1 MHSTG
6 RKASRRI
13 GRGHRIMLDRAFGLD
28 VFKIRNGL
36 PFYKEWDAN
45 MGKRMTEF
53 VDLKDVRIAY
63 RQHGSGPV
71 LLLLHGNSES
81 KALFGD
87 YQEKYFP
94 DYHTM
99 ALDSRGHGESVSEDE
114 AYSIAQYADDVIA
127 FCKAKGF
134 SRVMVIGYS
143 DGGNIALHLAKKA
156 PQLFPKLA
164 VISPNYL
171 AGGTTDGWLRIF
183 RMVAG
188 LLGFLHRL
196 GFPVRKALL
205 RWNLMLTDIG
215 LTPEDM
221 RSIRTSVRILY
232 AEKDMIKE
240 SHILEIG
247 GFIPNATVRKI
258 GHCDHMSIMEK
269 RDTVD
274 DIAKYLKG

>member
-1 MHSTG
+1 
-6 RKASRRI
+6 
-13 GRGHRIMLDRAFGLD
+13 MLDRAFGLD

-45 MGKRMTEF
+45 MGKLMTEF
-53 VDLKDVRIAY
+53 VDLPDVRIAY
-63 RQHGSGPV
+63 RQHGGGPV

-81 KALFGD
+81 KDLLRD

-94 DYHTM
+94 DYHTL
-99 ALDSRGHGESVSEDE
+99 AIDSRGHGETISADE
-114 AYSIAQYADDVIA
+114 AYSIAQYAEDVIA
-127 FCKAKGF
+127 FCKVKGIKQAL
-134 SRVMVIGYS
+134 VIGYS

-164 VISPNYL
+164 AISPNYL

-183 RMVAG
+183 RVVAK

-196 GFPVRKALL
+196 GFPVRIALL

-247 GFIPNATVRKI
+247 EFIPNATVRKI
-258 GHCDHMSIMEK
+258 ARCDHFSILNQ
-269 RDTVD
+269 RDT
-274 DIAKYLKG
+274 IADLSKYLKG